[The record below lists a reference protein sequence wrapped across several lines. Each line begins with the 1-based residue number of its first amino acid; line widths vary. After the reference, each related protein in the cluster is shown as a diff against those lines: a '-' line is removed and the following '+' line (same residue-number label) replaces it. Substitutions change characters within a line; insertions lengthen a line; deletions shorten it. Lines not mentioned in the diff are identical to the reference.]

1 MSRFTSILLVSPL
14 ADGRT
19 WVIRS
24 DFGYDVGALGSGD
37 TVDVPIGFR
46 TDFASVPRL
55 LWMVLPPWGK
65 YGNAA
70 VIHDYLYWV
79 QTRPRPAA
87 DAVFM
92 EAMGVLDVSPWQ
104 KYPMY
109 WAVRWFGWWRWLR
122 NRVRKRQGFD
132 KVSQP
137 LPQKS
142 VEVAQ

>member
-24 DFGYDVGALGSGD
+24 DFGYDVGVEGSGD
-37 TVDVPIGFR
+37 TIDVPIGFR

-55 LWMVLPPWGK
+55 FWMVLPPWGK

-87 DAVFM
+87 DAILL
-92 EAMGVLDVSPWQ
+92 EAMGVLEVSAWQ

-109 WAVRWFGWWRWLR
+109 WAVRCFGWWIWWR
-122 NRVRKRQGFD
+122 NRVRKSLGFD
-132 KVSQP
+132 KLNQA
-137 LPQKS
+137 LPVKS
-142 VEVAQ
+142 IEVPQ